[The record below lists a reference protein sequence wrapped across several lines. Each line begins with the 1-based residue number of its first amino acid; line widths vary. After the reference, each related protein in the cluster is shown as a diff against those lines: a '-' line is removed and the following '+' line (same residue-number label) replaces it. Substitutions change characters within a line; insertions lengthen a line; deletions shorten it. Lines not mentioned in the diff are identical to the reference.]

1 MTAPGAGQNGGEVP
15 PAPSTARMVG
25 IGCFMTWI
33 GFFSGA
39 MIGVLISKGVAFF
52 MKAPKCDGIPTCDW
66 GYYMLIGGAIGAVSL
81 PLLVL
86 SAMRRPKAP
95 EAPNSD
101 DKF

>member
-1 MTAPGAGQNGGEVP
+1 
-15 PAPSTARMVG
+15 MVG

-39 MIGVLISKGVAFF
+39 MVGVLISKGVAFF

-101 DKF
+101 DKS

>member
-1 MTAPGAGQNGGEVP
+1 
-15 PAPSTARMVG
+15 MVG

-39 MIGVLISKGVAFF
+39 MVGVLTSKIVAFF
-52 MKAPKCDGIPTCDW
+52 LKAPQCDGIPTCDW

-86 SAMRRPKAP
+86 SAMWRPKAP
-95 EAPNSD
+95 EAPDSD